1 MEEKSD
7 GSASNDF
14 AYYSNP
20 CRILSTIS
28 AILKFYFYLIQ
39 NKKNVNKIL
48 HGLEYYSK
56 LSDALPSDFSSNFVA
71 KADSCSIPIGKE
83 NGLLH
88 LSHHTYLNF
97 YEKSVIQ
104 WFYQLLSIFQ
114 YFKIQNELCSILIF
128 LQNNNNVFTG
138 SNDGSIGIWRVRN
151 NFDKSP
157 DSEMSSSSWHMSSE
171 AGQSAG
177 GGFLTPPVQFSS
189 PVRRPSNSSLSR
201 LMSRSMTSSLTRL

>member
-1 MEEKSD
+1 MHCHLIFPPILWQKQIAVVFRLEKKM
-7 GSASNDF
+7 ACCIF
-14 AYYSNP
+14 P
-20 CRILSTIS
+20 IILTWTSM
-28 AILKFYFYLIQ
+28 
-39 NKKNVNKIL
+39 KNQW
-48 HGLEYYSK
+48 Y
-56 LSDALPSDFSSNFVA
+56 SDFINF
-71 KADSCSIPIGKE
+71 
-83 NGLLH
+83 
-88 LSHHTYLNF
+88 
-97 YEKSVIQ
+97 
-104 WFYQLLSIFQ
+104 FQ